1 VEKAFY
7 RGGASHPLC
16 HADEN
21 AWKRPVGRAWE
32 KVGSEGRLDRRY
44 AVRSVLLRRFASLV
58 ILVSLSWLGSA
69 GAQDGRFPP
78 RIQTK
83 VQKSLLHQLTGAG
96 FNASF
101 VQALLHDQRWELS
114 LVVLEKNLVYRES
127 KANYQHVLDA
137 YSTSLAKDFLQKNC
151 SFLEKTEKEFGVE
164 KEIIVAILLIE
175 SSLGRHAEK
184 HRVFNTLSGLSQAT
198 HPDVFP
204 LAFDYLRQSYP
215 DVTESYL
222 KERAKKKS
230 RWAFQELVAFL
241 RIGIRE
247 DLDILDVRG
256 SWAGAFGLPQFVPT
270 SYLTYAVDGDGD
282 RRVHLHNRHDAMAS
296 VANYLKVHGWK
307 PGLAPEEMKRILFR
321 YNRSRL
327 YGETV
332 LESARKLANHPTCSQ
347 RSPMRNLGKWG

>member
-1 VEKAFY
+1 MLRLRE
-7 RGGASHPLC
+7 
-16 HADEN
+16 ADESD
-21 AWKRPVGRAWE
+21 WKRPVGCRWD
-32 KVGSEGRLDRRY
+32 KVGSDESLDRRY
-44 AVRSVLLRRFASLV
+44 DVRSVLLRRFASLV
-58 ILVSLSWLGSA
+58 ILVFLSCPGSA

-78 RIQTK
+78 QIQVE
-83 VQKSLLHQLTGAG
+83 VQKSLLQQLKGAG
-96 FNASF
+96 FEASF
-101 VQALLHDQRWELS
+101 VRALLNDQRWELS

-137 YSTSLAKDFLQKNC
+137 YSTSLAQDFLQDNC
-151 SFLEKTEKEFGVE
+151 AFLERTEEEFGVE

-204 LAFDYLRQSYP
+204 LACDYLRQSYP

-247 DLDILDVRG
+247 NLDILDVKG
-256 SWAGAFGLPQFVPT
+256 SWAGAFGIPQFMPT

-282 RRVHLHNRHDAMAS
+282 RRVRLHNRHDAMVS
-296 VANYLKVHGWK
+296 VANYLKAHGWK
-307 PGLAPEEMKRILFR
+307 PGLTPEEMKKILFR

-332 LESARKLANHPTCSQ
+332 LESARKLANHPTCLW
-347 RSPMRNLGKWG
+347 RPPVRNVGKRG

>member
-1 VEKAFY
+1 MPIKMPGKDRWAAYGEGSDC
-7 RGGASHPLC
+7 GGRS
-16 HADEN
+16 
-21 AWKRPVGRAWE
+21 
-32 KVGSEGRLDRRY
+32 DRRY
-44 AVRSVLLRRFASLV
+44 AVRSVLLGRYASLAL
-58 ILVSLSWLGSA
+58 LVFLSWLGSA

-83 VQKSLLHQLTGAG
+83 VQKSLQYQLTAAG
-96 FNASF
+96 FDASF
-101 VQALLHDQRWELS
+101 VHALLHDERWDLS
-114 LVVLEKNLVYRES
+114 LLVLEKNLVYRES

-137 YSTSLAKDFLQKNC
+137 YSTSLAKDFLRKNC
-151 SFLEKTEKEFGVE
+151 SFLKKTETKFGVE

-198 HPDVFP
+198 HPDVIP
-204 LAFDYLRQSYP
+204 LAFDYLRQFYP
-215 DVTESYL
+215 DLTERYL
-222 KERAKKKS
+222 MERAKKKS
-230 RWAFQELVAFL
+230 RWAFQEMVAFL

-247 DLDILDVRG
+247 DLDILDVKG
-256 SWAGAFGLPQFVPT
+256 SWAGAFGLPQFIPT
-270 SYLTYAVDGDGD
+270 SYLAYAIDGDGD

-296 VANYLKVHGWK
+296 VANYLKAHGWK

-332 LESARKLANHPTCSQ
+332 LESARKLTNHPTCSW
-347 RSPMRNLGKWG
+347 RSPMRNLGKRG